1 MSPNNGILLNDI
13 LRPKLLSIP
22 FASCPFINLYVLLPH
37 AAHFDNNI
45 DLRFLVFI
53 TFEFTFSI
61 SFLQFKQY
69 VDMFYN
75 YSFFIVFLF

>member
-13 LRPKLLSIP
+13 LRPKLLSIL